1 MVQSLPYGAQAE
13 LFGVNVLRG
22 YPEAFGGVVAGLQR
36 GAVFHLALEEK
47 VERLHVE
54 PGVSVDV
61 GLAEQVACAGDAQA
75 RFLHHLARHALLR
88 RFEHV
93 GEASGQV
100 ERALRRFHLA
110 PLHEQFPKL
119 VDEEGWGWFSRH
131 FHRAMQFALAHPDL
145 VHKNYAA
152 SAGKLDKLFDQE
164 WRSKVLQYQTENLST
179 LTEGAWTIRFDD
191 MIADALELGPLRC
204 TEPELPAEL
213 AERLEQIRP
222 EKMPSNILPTLVA
235 YYLANRPEDS
245 DWVVLPV
252 TNFDC
257 YFGNTNFGRKY
268 LNQLPQEVI
277 ERSNSFGIS
286 RYRVREE
293 YLPK

>member
-1 MVQSLPYGAQAE
+1 MLNEWQEFLDYTEPVAYRASSKKDTAWLGRFTFEALRDFSGMNRILTILARGFLFHAPDGTLLPGDPRERIGFAYDGLCAWCSI
-13 LFGVNVLRG
+13 
-22 YPEAFGGVVAGLQR
+22 PERR
-36 GAVFHLALEEK
+36 GAPREEWQH
-47 VERLHVE
+47 RT
-54 PGVSVDV
+54 D
-61 GLAEQVACAGDAQA
+61 
-75 RFLHHLARHALLR
+75 F
-88 RFEHV
+88 
-93 GEASGQV
+93 AS
-100 ERALRRFHLA
+100 
-110 PLHEQFPKL
+110 LHEQFPKL

-145 VHKNYAA
+145 VHKNYAD
-152 SAGKLDKLFDQE
+152 SAGKLDKLFDHE
-164 WRSKVLQYQTENLST
+164 WRSKVLQYQTESLST

-191 MIADALELGPLRC
+191 MIADALELGSLRC
-204 TEPELPAEL
+204 TEPEH
-213 AERLEQIRP
+213 
-222 EKMPSNILPTLVA
+222 
-235 YYLANRPEDS
+235 S

-257 YFGNTNFGRKY
+257 YFSNTNFGRKY

>member
-1 MVQSLPYGAQAE
+1 M
-13 LFGVNVLRG
+13 
-22 YPEAFGGVVAGLQR
+22 
-36 GAVFHLALEEK
+36 
-47 VERLHVE
+47 
-54 PGVSVDV
+54 
-61 GLAEQVACAGDAQA
+61 
-75 RFLHHLARHALLR
+75 
-88 RFEHV
+88 
-93 GEASGQV
+93 
-100 ERALRRFHLA
+100 
-110 PLHEQFPKL
+110 
-119 VDEEGWGWFSRH
+119 DEEGWGWFSRH
-131 FHRAMQFALAHPDL
+131 FHRAMQFALARPGL

-152 SAGKLDKLFDQE
+152 SAEKLDKLFDQE
-164 WRSKVLQYQTENLST
+164 WRSKVLQYQTESLST

-222 EKMPSNILPTLVA
+222 EKMPSNVLPTLVA
-235 YYLANRPEDS
+235 YYLANRPEDG

-277 ERSNSFGIS
+277 ERNNSFGIS
-286 RYRVREE
+286 RYRVREK

>member
-1 MVQSLPYGAQAE
+1 MLNEWTEFQDYA
-13 LFGVNVLRG
+13 
-22 YPEAFGGVVAGLQR
+22 GVVNYTARNKQDTTYLGRFTFETILDFEGLNRVLTILARGFLFHNENGSSAEAPRERIDYAKRGLCAWCSIPERR
-36 GAVFHLALEEK
+36 GAPHEEWQH
-47 VERLHVE
+47 RT
-54 PGVSVDV
+54 D
-61 GLAEQVACAGDAQA
+61 
-75 RFLHHLARHALLR
+75 F
-88 RFEHV
+88 
-93 GEASGQV
+93 
-100 ERALRRFHLA
+100 A

-119 VDEEGWGWFSRH
+119 VDEEGWGWFGRH

-164 WRSKVLQYQTENLST
+164 WRSKVLQYQTESLST

-293 YLPK
+293 YLAK

>member
-1 MVQSLPYGAQAE
+1 MLNEWQEFLDYTEPVEYRASGKKDTTWLGRFTFEA
-13 LFGVNVLRG
+13 LRD
-22 YPEAFGGVVAGLQR
+22 F
-36 GAVFHLALEEK
+36 
-47 VERLHVE
+47 
-54 PGVSVDV
+54 SVMNRI
-61 GLAEQVACAGDAQA
+61 LTI
-75 RFLHHLARHALLR
+75 LARGFLFHASDGTLL
-88 RFEHV
+88 
-93 GEASGQV
+93 SGDPRGRVDYARNGLCAWCSIPEQDSNPK
-100 ERALRRFHLA
+100 EEWQHRTDFA
-110 PLHEQFPKL
+110 PLHDQFPKL
-119 VDEEGWGWFSRH
+119 VDKNGWGWFSGH
-131 FHRAMQFALAHPDL
+131 FHRAMQFAVDHPES
-145 VHKNYAA
+145 VHKNYAESA
-152 SAGKLDKLFDQE
+152 SRLNKLFDQE
-164 WRSKVLQYQTENLST
+164 WCSKVIQYQTKSLST

-191 MIADALELGPLRC
+191 VIADALELGPLRRMG
-204 TEPELPAEL
+204 PELPEEL
-213 AERLEQIRP
+213 VAQLEQVRP
-222 EKMPSNILPTLVA
+222 EKMPSNVLPTLVA

>member
-1 MVQSLPYGAQAE
+1 
-13 LFGVNVLRG
+13 
-22 YPEAFGGVVAGLQR
+22 
-36 GAVFHLALEEK
+36 
-47 VERLHVE
+47 
-54 PGVSVDV
+54 
-61 GLAEQVACAGDAQA
+61 
-75 RFLHHLARHALLR
+75 
-88 RFEHV
+88 
-93 GEASGQV
+93 
-100 ERALRRFHLA
+100 
-110 PLHEQFPKL
+110 
-119 VDEEGWGWFSRH
+119 
-131 FHRAMQFALAHPDL
+131 
-145 VHKNYAA
+145 
-152 SAGKLDKLFDQE
+152 
-164 WRSKVLQYQTENLST
+164 
-179 LTEGAWTIRFDD
+179 

-222 EKMPSNILPTLVA
+222 EKMPFNVLPTLVA

-257 YFGNTNFGRKY
+257 YFSNTNFGRKY

-286 RYRVREE
+286 RYQVREE

>member
-1 MVQSLPYGAQAE
+1 MLNEWKEFQDYTGAVNYTARNKQDTTYLGRFTFDTILDFEGLNRVLTILARGFLFHNEDGSPAE
-13 LFGVNVLRG
+13 APRERIDYATRG
-22 YPEAFGGVVAGLQR
+22 LCAWCSIPERR
-36 GAVFHLALEEK
+36 GAPHEEWQH
-47 VERLHVE
+47 RT
-54 PGVSVDV
+54 D
-61 GLAEQVACAGDAQA
+61 
-75 RFLHHLARHALLR
+75 F
-88 RFEHV
+88 
-93 GEASGQV
+93 
-100 ERALRRFHLA
+100 A

-119 VDEEGWGWFSRH
+119 VDEEGWGWFGRH

-164 WRSKVLQYQTENLST
+164 WRSKVLQYQTESLST

>member
-1 MVQSLPYGAQAE
+1 M
-13 LFGVNVLRG
+13 
-22 YPEAFGGVVAGLQR
+22 
-36 GAVFHLALEEK
+36 
-47 VERLHVE
+47 
-54 PGVSVDV
+54 
-61 GLAEQVACAGDAQA
+61 
-75 RFLHHLARHALLR
+75 
-88 RFEHV
+88 
-93 GEASGQV
+93 
-100 ERALRRFHLA
+100 
-110 PLHEQFPKL
+110 
-119 VDEEGWGWFSRH
+119 DEEGWGWFSRH
-131 FHRAMQFALAHPDL
+131 FHRAMQFALAHPGL
-145 VHKNYAA
+145 VHKNYAD
-152 SAGKLDKLFDQE
+152 SAGKLDKLFDHE
-164 WRSKVLQYQTENLST
+164 WRSKVLQYQTESLST

-222 EKMPSNILPTLVA
+222 EKMPANILPTLVA